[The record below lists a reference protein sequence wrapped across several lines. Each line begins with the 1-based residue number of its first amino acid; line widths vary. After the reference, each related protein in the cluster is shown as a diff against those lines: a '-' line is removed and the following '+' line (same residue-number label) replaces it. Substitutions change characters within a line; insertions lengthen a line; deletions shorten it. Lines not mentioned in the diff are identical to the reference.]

1 MTTVPAAPRLS
12 VLSAIEPSCTWLG
25 CRLPRRASSTPSSST
40 ALLCSHMGVRL
51 FLKHRACR
59 AITLP
64 VPSARTSSLAHTLP
78 GPHLHRGSAQ
88 ACWLLRG
95 TLEHP
100 VRMEKHCITSYPIP
114 TRPHPGSLVSTVLP
128 IPTLSIICLSISH
141 LSLSTYGSHL
151 SICPLPAYLC
161 QSPGYLVSCLLTF
174 YLFTCQSSFY
184 HLSIYYLATITFLP
198 TYLRKAEST
207 G

>member
-1 MTTVPAAPRLS
+1 MHLPHRPPPPPS
-12 VLSAIEPSCTWLG
+12 SAVTWASGCFSSTEPVGPSHCRSLLPG
-25 CRLPRRASSTPSSST
+25 RLPLHTHCRVPISIGALLRRAGFCE
-40 ALLCSHMGVRL
+40 ALS
-51 FLKHRACR
+51 
-59 AITLP
+59 
-64 VPSARTSSLAHTLP
+64 
-78 GPHLHRGSAQ
+78 
-88 ACWLLRG
+88 
-95 TLEHP
+95 EHP
-100 VRMEKHCITSYPIP
+100 VKMEKHCITSYPIP